1 MQTKRNPLRIFGL
14 LGLAATLLVGTGEFL
29 LHFSAEGYGGEF
41 PFGYL
46 MQVSASRITWG
57 HFLLVTGLPLYFA
70 GYWFIYQTLGRSRWA
85 LAVLVTAVVS
95 FSTGGIWVTS
105 RAMLVKIVQAK
116 AAAADPATLDGLLA
130 FYENHY
136 EILVQV
142 LRVLILLLSFFWVM
156 AVLKGKTIYPK
167 WMAVFS
173 PIVLLVL
180 VFLSYLLV
188 PAVGKYLVPT
198 AMNAAHLAFF
208 GLSFYHFSKSKS
220 NPTL

>member
-1 MQTKRNPLRIFGL
+1 MPTKRTHLRLFAL

-29 LHFSAEGYGGEF
+29 LHFSAEGYGGSE

-46 MQVSASRITWG
+46 TQVSTSRITWG
-57 HFLLVTGLPLYFA
+57 HFLLVAGLPLYFA

-95 FSTGGIWVTS
+95 FTTGGIWVTS
-105 RAMLVKIVQAK
+105 RAMLVKIVQAR
-116 AAAADPATLDGLLA
+116 AAAADPVPLDGLLS
-130 FYENHY
+130 FYEGHY

-167 WMAVFS
+167 WMAAAS

-188 PAVGKYLVPT
+188 PAFGKYLVPT

-208 GLSFYHFSKSKS
+208 GLAFYHFSRQR
-220 NPTL
+220 

>member
-1 MQTKRNPLRIFGL
+1 MQTKRTHLRLFGL
-14 LGLAATLLVGTGEFL
+14 LGLAATLLVGMGEFL
-29 LHFSAEGYGGEF
+29 MHFSAQGYGGE
-41 PFGYL
+41 PFSYL
-46 MQVSASRITWG
+46 AKVPDSRITWG
-57 HFLLVTGLPLYFA
+57 HFLMVAGLPLYFA

-105 RAMLVKIVQAK
+105 RAMLVKIVQARATATD
-116 AAAADPATLDGLLA
+116 AAALDGLLV

-136 EILVQV
+136 EILVQA

-156 AVLKGKTIYPK
+156 AVLKGRTIYPK

-173 PIVLLVL
+173 PILLLVM
-180 VFLSYLLV
+180 VFLSYLLL
-188 PAVGKYLVPT
+188 PAFGKYLVPT

-208 GLSFYHFSKSKS
+208 GLTFYHFSKS
-220 NPTL
+220 NT